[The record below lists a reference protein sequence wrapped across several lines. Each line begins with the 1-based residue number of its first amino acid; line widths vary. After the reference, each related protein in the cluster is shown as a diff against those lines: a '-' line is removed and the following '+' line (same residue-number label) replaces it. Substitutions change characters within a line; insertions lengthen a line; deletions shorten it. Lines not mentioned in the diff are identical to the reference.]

1 MSDEHI
7 DEQRVEAAFKSV
19 QASRASAW
27 NLSVEEVAALAE
39 RVRLEIML
47 ERGMRRAR
55 KRWYRAYADFL
66 DEVVEERLAKEGGN
80 LAANVPWVRRVTFL
94 AIVVFV
100 MFPLASTGSIGGSLF
115 GRLLGLSR
123 VRTVVAVVLGSLSG
137 CAAMYFGAFWSSSVT
152 KKGWEMPP
160 FVLTTLELAP
170 KSLDEAR
177 VFVPK
182 VASSSPVSRQKRH
195 ILSRSHSPILVAET

>member
-55 KRWYRAYADFL
+55 KRWYRADADFL
-66 DEVVEERLAKEGGN
+66 DEVVEERLAKEGRSAEAFHAGVVN
-80 LAANVPWVRRVTFL
+80 YVRG
-94 AIVVFV
+94 
-100 MFPLASTGSIGGSLF
+100 M
-115 GRLLGLSR
+115 LGDSDN
-123 VRTVVAVVLGSLSG
+123 TDG
-137 CAAMYFGAFWSSSVT
+137 
-152 KKGWEMPP
+152 
-160 FVLTTLELAP
+160 
-170 KSLDEAR
+170 D
-177 VFVPK
+177 
-182 VASSSPVSRQKRH
+182 
-195 ILSRSHSPILVAET
+195 